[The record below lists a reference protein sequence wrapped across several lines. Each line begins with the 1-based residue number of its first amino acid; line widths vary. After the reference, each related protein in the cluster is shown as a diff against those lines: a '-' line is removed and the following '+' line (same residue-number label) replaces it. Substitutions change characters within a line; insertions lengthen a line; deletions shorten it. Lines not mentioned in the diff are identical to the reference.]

1 MNEELT
7 CPVCGSTF
15 IRLRYNKRFCSE
27 KCCQIDYQRKHKD
40 YYNAKS
46 RKVDAVIRAENT
58 KLQAKK
64 ETVKELIEQDYLQG
78 LSEEEIAAKYDVT
91 VGIVLDVC
99 QALWELQQ
107 ARKFWDSK
115 NNLYGKSI
123 HQMLQGDEKV
133 TVIAEKFSIQPSVIR
148 KVAKENDF
156 KIKSDYYYSTL
167 KQ

>member
-7 CPVCGSTF
+7 CPVCGSSF
-15 IRLRYNKRFCSE
+15 IKVRHNKRYCSE

-91 VGIVLDVC
+91 VGVVLDVC

-123 HQMLQGDEKV
+123 HQMLEEENPIQV
-133 TVIAEKFSIQPSVIR
+133 AEKFSIQPAAIR
-148 KVAKENDF
+148 KVAKEKGYKLKSNYLYKKNF
-156 KIKSDYYYSTL
+156 K
-167 KQ
+167 

>member
-7 CPVCGSTF
+7 CPVCGSSF
-15 IRLRYNKRFCSE
+15 IRLRYNKRFCSA
-27 KCCQIDYQRKHKD
+27 KCRKIASYEQHKD
-40 YYNAKS
+40 KLNAQS
-46 RKVDAVIRAENT
+46 RKVDAVIRAENAE
-58 KLQAKK
+58 LQARKA
-64 ETVKELIEQDYLQG
+64 TVKELIEQDYLQG
-78 LSEEEIAAKYDVT
+78 LTEEEIAAKYDVT

-133 TVIAEKFSIQPSVIR
+133 TVIAEKFSIQPSAIR

-156 KIKSDYYYSTL
+156 KIKSDYYYSKLT
-167 KQ
+167 Q